1 MLKSLR
7 RGHLVKKKSAFQGNP
22 VPRREKSLHPLPEIV
37 LSTRATSYRVSRDAS
52 AGRLKKIAP
61 RLYTT
66 RVMEPPERVIRRN
79 LWDVVGLL
87 SPGAVISQRTAL
99 ELKPTSDG
107 SVFITGRYNRTLK
120 LPGVTL
126 RMVPGPGPLEGD
138 ARYGEKLWIASQAR
152 AYLENLKPTRR
163 RSGAGR
169 ALSQEEIE
177 DRLERMLR
185 VSGEKALNDL
195 RDAAQRV
202 APALKLTK
210 ELAKLQDLIGKLLG
224 SRAGGLSG
232 SVARARLA
240 GLPYDADRL
249 PVFDSLVAELRSWPA
264 VDRPRVGVKEGAF
277 DIEAFF
283 DAYFSNY
290 IEGTEFEVDEAV
302 GIVFE
307 HRIPAQRPKDAHDIL
322 GTYRLLSDL
331 REMSHSAVTEVDDL
345 EGFLDLLRR
354 RHRTMLA
361 DRPEVGP
368 GEFKTKPNRAGNTE
382 FVAPELVRG
391 TLQKGLQR
399 FRALDAP
406 FARAAFMMFL
416 VAEVHPFTDGNGRI
430 ARVMMNAELIAGGQ
444 RRIIVPTVYKDDYLG
459 ALRAL
464 TRSRRTDVLPKM
476 LDRAQLFTS
485 RIDFS
490 DLAAARRALDEAQAF
505 REPRE
510 GRLRI
515 PE

>member
-1 MLKSLR
+1 M
-7 RGHLVKKKSAFQGNP
+7 KKSAFSGPP
-22 VPRREKSLHPLPEIV
+22 VSPSKKSLQALPEV
-37 LSTRATSYRVSRDAS
+37 VRSTRATSYQVSREVS

-66 RVMEPPERVIRRN
+66 RVDEPPDKVIRRN

-120 LPGVTL
+120 LPGVTVH
-126 RMVPGPGPLEGD
+126 MVPGPGPINGD
-138 ARYGEKLWIASQAR
+138 VRFGELWIASPAR
-152 AYLENLKPTRR
+152 AYLENLKSTRR
-163 RSGAGR
+163 HRGASR
-169 ALSQEEIE
+169 ALSQGEIE

-185 VSGEKALNDL
+185 VSGEKALNEL
-195 RDAAQRV
+195 RDAAKRV
-202 APALKLTK
+202 SPALELTK
-210 ELAKLQDLIGKLLG
+210 ELATLQDLIGKLLG
-224 SRAGGLSG
+224 SRTGSLSG
-232 SVARARLA
+232 PAARARLA

-249 PVFDSLVAELRSWPA
+249 PLLDALVADLRSWPA
-264 VDRPRVGVKEGAF
+264 VDRPRVGVNERAF
-277 DIEAFF
+277 DNEAFF

-307 HRIPAQRPKDAHDIL
+307 NRIPENRPKDARDIL
-322 GTYRLLSDL
+322 GTYRLLSDVQ
-331 REMSHSAVTEVDDL
+331 EMSHTAMTEVDDL
-345 EGFLDLLRR
+345 EGFLELLRR
-354 RHRTMLA
+354 RHHTMLA
-361 DRPEVGP
+361 DRPEIGP
-368 GEFKTKPNRAGNTE
+368 GEFKTKPNRAGSTE

-391 TLQKGLQR
+391 TLQKGLER
-399 FRALDAP
+399 FRALETP

-416 VAEVHPFTDGNGRI
+416 VSEVHPFTDGNGRI
-430 ARVMMNAELIAGGQ
+430 ARVMMNAELVAGGQ
-444 RRIIVPTVYKDDYLG
+444 HRIIIPTVYRDDYLG

-464 TRSRRTDVLPKM
+464 SRNGRAEVLPTM
-476 LDRAQLFTS
+476 LDHAQSFTS

-490 DLAAARRALDEAQAF
+490 DLASTRRTLEEAGAF
-505 REPRE
+505 REPSE

-515 PE
+515 PK

>member
-1 MLKSLR
+1 VPLSGKSL
-7 RGHLVKKKSAFQGNP
+7 Q
-22 VPRREKSLHPLPEIV
+22 PLPEVV
-37 LSTRATSYRVSRDAS
+37 LSTRETSYQVSRAVS

-66 RVMEPPERVIRRN
+66 RVNEPPDKVIRRN

-120 LPGVTL
+120 LPGATVRTVL
-126 RMVPGPGPLEGD
+126 GPGPVEGD
-138 ARYGEKLWIASQAR
+138 VRFGEKLWIASPAR

-163 RSGAGR
+163 RNGAAR
-169 ALSQEEIE
+169 ALSQAEIE

-185 VSGEKALNDL
+185 VSGEKSLNDL
-195 RDAAQRV
+195 RDAAKRV
-202 APALKLTK
+202 APALDLTK
-210 ELAKLQDLIGKLLG
+210 ELAKLQDIIGKLLG

-232 SVARARLA
+232 PAARARRA

-249 PVFDSLVAELRSWPA
+249 PLFDALMSELRAWPV
-264 VDRPRVGVKEGAF
+264 VDRPRVAVEERAF
-277 DIEAFF
+277 DNEAFF

-307 HRIPAQRPKDAHDIL
+307 NRIPEKRPKDAHDIL
-322 GTYRLLSDL
+322 GTYRLLSDPH
-331 REMSHSAVTEVDDL
+331 EMSHSAAKEVDDL
-345 EGFLDLLRR
+345 EGFLELLRR
-354 RHRTMLA
+354 RHHTMLA

-368 GEFKTKPNRAGNTE
+368 GEFKTNPNRAGNTV

-391 TLQKGLQR
+391 TLQKGLER
-399 FRALDAP
+399 FRALETP

-416 VAEVHPFTDGNGRI
+416 VSEVHPFADGNGRI

-444 RRIIVPTVYKDDYLG
+444 HRIIIPTVCRDDYLG

-464 TRSRRTDVLPKM
+464 SRNGRAQVLPKM
-476 LDRAQLFTS
+476 LDQAQS
-485 RIDFS
+485 FS
-490 DLAAARRALDEAQAF
+490 SHIAFDDLASARRALEEAQAF
-505 REPRE
+505 REPSE
-510 GRLRI
+510 GHLRI